1 MDRLVTVPRFSAE
14 RLVRFNKSVRR
25 GYFEPEDLDD
35 AIAILELGKIP
46 GKIRRRNPIV
56 NNMLEVINQPYF
68 DSFSFAAG
76 AAMAQIILFTVP
88 QGGVG
93 QGVNKNPAT
102 TNMVLQGQI
111 PAPQKL
117 LVRQV
122 RLYLMNNTVPAD
134 LINFFENCSFTWKVG
149 KKPYLELNASAI
161 QAGQG
166 FIQYS
171 AAQLGVGPA
180 GNTVSYS
187 TSNGVPDP
195 RATLQLGQPILIEA
209 GQSFSVIINPEAAF
223 NYAAGG
229 TTLPGVGVFGQV
241 YLDGDLY
248 REVA

>member
-1 MDRLVTVPRFSAE
+1 MKTVSRFDAAARLD
-14 RLVRFNKSVRR
+14 RFNR
-25 GYFEPEDLDD
+25 GIRNSYIEPEDMDD
-35 AIAILELGKIP
+35 AISIMELGKIP

-68 DSFSFAAG
+68 DSFFFAAG

-88 QGGVG
+88 QGGTG
-93 QGVNKNPAT
+93 QGVNKTPAT

-134 LINFFENCSFTWKVG
+134 LVSLFTNTSFTWKVG
-149 KKPYLELNASAI
+149 KKPYLELNLSAI

-166 FIQYS
+166 YIQYS

-180 GNTVSYS
+180 GNTASYS
-187 TSNGVPDP
+187 TSNGIPDP

-209 GQSFSVIINPEAAF
+209 GQSFSVILNPESAF
-223 NYAAGG
+223 NFAAAG

-248 REVA
+248 REVS